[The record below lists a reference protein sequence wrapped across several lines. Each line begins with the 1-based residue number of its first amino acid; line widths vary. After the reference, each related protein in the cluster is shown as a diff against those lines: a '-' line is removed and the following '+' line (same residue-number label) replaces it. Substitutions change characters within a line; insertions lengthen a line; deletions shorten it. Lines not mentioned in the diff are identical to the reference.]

1 MKGQGY
7 EIVEKK
13 INSKHRKIVRPDIY
27 HTINELKQEKIF
39 LKEINEYLGKK
50 EIEVEEIME
59 MLSHEIRTPMVP
71 IKAHT
76 DMILGGYFGKL
87 NEKQYKRLKVVSSS
101 IEYMHRFVSNLIDI
115 EKFEIGET
123 FFDKKQRDLN
133 EIILDTIS
141 SMSDR
146 KSGLD
151 EKLHYLPKMKTSNT
165 MFPIPV
171 FCDSKRISQVLINLI
186 ENSLDAIL
194 KDKGQIEINV
204 EDGEVNTIRVTV
216 KDNGAGIPQD
226 KLSHIFSK
234 FYQVNMSRTREKGG
248 AGLGLCICKKIIES
262 HDGKIWATSTVGRG
276 TAVTFTLP
284 KASDHD
290 PEF

>member
-1 MKGQGY
+1 M
-7 EIVEKK
+7 
-13 INSKHRKIVRPDIY
+13 NSKHRKIVRLDTH

-39 LKEINEYLGKK
+39 LKEINEYLSKK
-50 EIEVEEIME
+50 EIEVGEIME
-59 MLSHEIRTPMVP
+59 MLSHELRTPMVP
-71 IKAHT
+71 IETHT

-101 IEYMHRFVSNLIDI
+101 IKYMHRFVSNLIDI
-115 EKFEIGET
+115 EKFEIGEIL
-123 FFDKKQRDLN
+123 FDKKQRDLN

-141 SMSDR
+141 SMRDR

-165 MFPIPV
+165 MFPITV

-204 EDGEVNTIRVTV
+204 EDGEVNTISVTV

-226 KLSHIFSK
+226 KLSYIFSK
-234 FYQVNMSRTREKGG
+234 FYQVDMSSTREKGG
-248 AGLGLCICKKIIES
+248 AGLGLCLCKKIIES